1 MLLSI
6 LSVFTIVIGWK
17 SGKRYCWNKVGKPT
31 GAPLPLNLEGTR

>member
-17 SGKRYCWNKVGKPT
+17 SGKRYCWNKVSSTLQLPQ
-31 GAPLPLNLEGTR
+31 PLTHEGN